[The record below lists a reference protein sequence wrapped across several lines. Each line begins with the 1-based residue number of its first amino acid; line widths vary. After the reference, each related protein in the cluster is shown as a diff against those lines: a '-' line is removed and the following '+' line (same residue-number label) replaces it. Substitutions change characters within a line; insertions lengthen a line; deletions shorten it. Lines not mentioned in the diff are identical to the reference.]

1 MTVQITF
8 VHKGKRK
15 NVYKKKKK
23 SQLSYTELEKPYFAL
38 YMKALWSTM
47 QTQLEQSKTQI
58 VAMIPLT
65 KRVDLQYAI
74 Q

>member
-1 MTVQITF
+1 
-8 VHKGKRK
+8 
-15 NVYKKKKK
+15 
-23 SQLSYTELEKPYFAL
+23 
-38 YMKALWSTM
+38 M